1 MGHLNDKII
10 TEELKQ
16 IVVLMNYDRSKTLME
31 QDPAWTRNIGKP
43 GTTSITGTKIP
54 GPNNTKKSKP
64 KEKTEAEQL
73 EDEMS
78 LYITNK
84 EPQEPRK
91 SGKNGKYYLPYKS
104 ERAVIKLCGKVK
116 SCNCTSTLGI
126 SSTVYCSSDK
136 YLDEIYDMD
145 WNDWSSFYG
154 PKAKN
159 RGTHQTL
166 GYVEMGLIGLGF
178 IAAIAA
184 APFTAGGSVAVA
196 LGTVSTGALLAA
208 GGVALVDAVLYIE
221 ERDYYSAGMAGA
233 LAVIPGDEFFKVVKM
248 FKGLGK
254 YELKVLQEVAG
265 APDDMVKIMKTV
277 KKEGLEKL
285 SKSDLE
291 KYLIFRKASIKNASV
306 LSKETLKWSVLK
318 SKAMLL
324 GLPLGKQLYA
334 LAKLSKGLGLAVG
347 LTYTFDQIWLA
358 YSVGN
363 SLGEEK
369 RRKMRNFIAELPDGT
384 SKQMGSDYGA
394 IMDMAYD
401 EGIGEVLKL
410 MGKGLWSLVW
420 NEDGTKNTIG
430 IDKIKDAIEK
440 SIEEIPNTKDGGE
453 LIASYS
459 KGPTEAEKI
468 DLSKLKN
475 SLKDTISFRS
485 GHNITVKMLRNGT
498 GTIQNGDK
506 GNSTKYVQT
515 LLNKIKTKDDE
526 NKVYLSDK
534 PDADFGDDTEYAVMD
549 FQSDYLDKT
558 GFDGVVGKDTI
569 TKMEEILKKQE
580 NEE

>member
-16 IVVLMNYDRSKTLME
+16 IVVLMNYDRSKTLRE
-31 QDPAWTRNIGKP
+31 QIIGTGGTPPFMPNKP
-43 GTTSITGTKIP
+43 NPTKPI
-54 GPNNTKKSKP
+54 
-64 KEKTEAEQL
+64 EKTEAQKL
-73 EDEMS
+73 NDERS

-91 SGKNGKYYLPYKS
+91 SNVKKGKYYLPYKS
-104 ERAVIKLCGKVK
+104 ERAVVKLCGKVK
-116 SCNCTSTLGI
+116 SCDCEDKATI
-126 SSTVYCSSDK
+126 YCSSDNR
-136 YLDEIYDMD
+136 LELIYDMD
-145 WNDWSSFYG
+145 WLDWSSFYG

-159 RGTHQTL
+159 RGTHETL

-178 IAAIAA
+178 VAAIAA
-184 APFTAGGSVAVA
+184 APFTAGGSLVVASA
-196 LGTVSTGALLAA
+196 LGTVSTVALVAA
-208 GGVALVDAVLYIE
+208 GGVALGDAYLYIE

-233 LAVIPGDEFFKVVKM
+233 LAVIPGDEFFKVLKM

-265 APDDMVKIMKTV
+265 APDDMVKIIKNV
-277 KKEGLEKL
+277 SKEGLENLPKA
-285 SKSDLE
+285 DLE
-291 KYLIFRKASIKNASV
+291 KYLIYRKASIINASV
-306 LSKETLKWSVLK
+306 LSKQTLKYSVLK
-318 SKAMLL
+318 AKTIILT
-324 GLPLGKQLYA
+324 LPLGKQLYT

-369 RRKMRNFIAELPDGT
+369 RRKMRSFIAELPDGT
-384 SKQMGSDYGA
+384 SKQMGSDYGT

-410 MGKGLWSLVW
+410 IGKGLWSLVW
-420 NEDGTKNTIG
+420 NEDGTENTNG
-430 IDKIKDAIEK
+430 ITKIEDAVK
-440 SIEEIPNTKDGGE
+440 KTLDNIPNTEEGGE
-453 LIASYS
+453 LIASFS
-459 KGPTEAEKI
+459 KGATKEELL
-468 DLSKLKN
+468 DLNKLGN
-475 SLKDTISFRS
+475 SLDDTISFRS
-485 GHNITVKMLRNGT
+485 GHDVTVKMLRNGT
-498 GTIQNGDK
+498 GTIEEGDE
-506 GNSTKYVQT
+506 GNSTKHIQT
-515 LLNKIKTKDDE
+515 LLNKIKTLDDE
-526 NKVYLSDK
+526 NEVYLSDK
-534 PDADFGDDTEYAVMD
+534 PDADFGSDTKFAVMN
-549 FQSDYLDKT
+549 FQVDYLDEE

>member
-31 QDPAWTRNIGKP
+31 QEPAWTRNIGKP

-54 GPNNTKKSKP
+54 GPDETKP
-64 KEKTEAEQL
+64 KEKTEDEIFD
-73 EDEMS
+73 DEMS
-78 LYITNK
+78 LYITNE
-84 EPQEPRK
+84 EPEEPRK
-91 SGKNGKYYLPYKS
+91 SGKNGKYYLPYRS
-104 ERAVIKLCGKVK
+104 ERAIIKLCGKVK
-116 SCNCTSTLGI
+116 SCNCEDKARI
-126 SSTVYCSSDK
+126 YCSSDNS
-136 YLDEIYDMD
+136 LEEIYDMD
-145 WNDWSSFYG
+145 WLDWSSFYG
-154 PKAKN
+154 PKSEN
-159 RGTHQTL
+159 REAHQTL

-184 APFTAGGSVAVA
+184 APFTGGGSVAVA
-196 LGTVSTGALLAA
+196 LGTVSTVSLFAA
-208 GGVALVDAVLYIE
+208 GGVALVDAYLYVE

-233 LAVIPGDEFFKVVKM
+233 LALIPGDEFFKVIKA
-248 FKGLGK
+248 FRGLSK
-254 YELKVLQEVAG
+254 YEMKVLQGAVG
-265 APDDMVKIMKTV
+265 APDDMAKIIKIAT
-277 KKEGLEKL
+277 KEGLEKL
-285 SKSDLE
+285 PKADIE
-291 KYLIFRKASIKNASV
+291 KYLVFRKASIRNASV
-306 LSKETLKWSVLK
+306 LSKETLKYSVLK
-318 SKAMLL
+318 TKGMLL
-324 GLPLGKQLYA
+324 KLPLGKQLYA

-440 SIEEIPNTKDGGE
+440 SIEEIPNTEEGGE

-549 FQSDYLDKT
+549 FQSDYLDET
-558 GFDGVVGKDTI
+558 GFDGVVGEDTI
-569 TKMEEILKKQE
+569 VKMEEILKKQE

>member
-1 MGHLNDKII
+1 MDNNNKII

-54 GPNNTKKSKP
+54 GPNKTKKSKP

-84 EPQEPRK
+84 EPQEPRY
-91 SGKNGKYYLPYKS
+91 KNGKYYLPYKS

-116 SCNCTSTLGI
+116 SCNCTSTTI
-126 SSTVYCSSDK
+126 YCSSDK
-136 YLDEIYDMD
+136 YLDEIYEID

-154 PKAKN
+154 PKAEN
-159 RGTHQTL
+159 RGTHETL

-196 LGTVSTGALLAA
+196 LGGLSTAALLTA
-208 GGVALVDAVLYIE
+208 GGVALVDAALYVE
-221 ERDYYSAGMAGA
+221 ERDWYSAGMAGA
-233 LAVIPGDEFFKVVKM
+233 LALIPGDEFFKVIKM

-265 APDDMVKIMKTV
+265 APDDMVKIMKAV
-277 KKEGLEKL
+277 KDEGLENL
-285 SKSDLE
+285 SKVDLE
-291 KYLIFRKASIKNASV
+291 KYLIFRRASIKNASL
-306 LSKETLKWSVLK
+306 LSKETIKYSVLK
-318 SKAMLL
+318 AKTMLL
-324 GLPLGKQLYA
+324 KLPLGKQLYA
-334 LAKLSKGLGLAVG
+334 LAKLSKGIGLAVG
-347 LTYTFDQIWLA
+347 FTYTFDQIWLA
-358 YSVGN
+358 YSVGK

-369 RRKMRNFIAELPDGT
+369 RSKMRNFIAELPDGT

-394 IMDMAYD
+394 LMDMAYD

-420 NEDGTKNTIG
+420 NEDGTENTNG
-430 IDKIKDAIEK
+430 IDKIKDAVEK
-440 SIEEIPNTKDGGE
+440 SIDKIPNTEEGGE

-468 DLSKLKN
+468 DLDKLGS

-498 GTIQNGDK
+498 GTIQEGDK

-515 LLNKIKTKDDE
+515 LLNKIKTKDNE

-534 PDADFGDDTEYAVMD
+534 PDADFGADTSSAVYE
-549 FQSDYLDKT
+549 FQLDYLGGE
-558 GFDGVVGKDTI
+558 GFDGIVGKDTI
-569 TKMEEILKKQE
+569 AKMEEILKKQE

>member
-1 MGHLNDKII
+1 MDNNNKII

-31 QDPAWTRNIGKP
+31 QDPAWTSNIGKP

-54 GPNNTKKSKP
+54 GPNKTKKSKP

-84 EPQEPRK
+84 EPQEPRY
-91 SGKNGKYYLPYKS
+91 KNGKYYLPYKS

-116 SCNCTSTLGI
+116 SCNCTSTTI
-126 SSTVYCSSDK
+126 YCSSDK
-136 YLDEIYDMD
+136 YLDEIYEID

-154 PKAKN
+154 PKAEN
-159 RGTHQTL
+159 RGTHETL

-196 LGTVSTGALLAA
+196 LGGLSTAALLTA
-208 GGVALVDAVLYIE
+208 GGVALVDAALYVE
-221 ERDYYSAGMAGA
+221 ERDWYSAGMAGA
-233 LAVIPGDEFFKVVKM
+233 LALIPGDEFFKVIKM

-265 APDDMVKIMKTV
+265 APDDMVKIMKAV
-277 KKEGLEKL
+277 KDEGLENL
-285 SKSDLE
+285 SKVDLE
-291 KYLIFRKASIKNASV
+291 KYLIFRRASIKNASL
-306 LSKETLKWSVLK
+306 LSKETIKYSVLK
-318 SKAMLL
+318 AKTMLL
-324 GLPLGKQLYA
+324 KLPLGKQLYA
-334 LAKLSKGLGLAVG
+334 LAKLSKGIGLAVG
-347 LTYTFDQIWLA
+347 FTYTFDQIWLA
-358 YSVGN
+358 YSVGK

-369 RRKMRNFIAELPDGT
+369 RSKMRNFIAELPDGT

-394 IMDMAYD
+394 LMDMAYD

-420 NEDGTKNTIG
+420 NEDGTENTNG
-430 IDKIKDAIEK
+430 IDKIKDAVEK
-440 SIEEIPNTKDGGE
+440 SIDKIPNTEEGGE

-468 DLSKLKN
+468 DLDKLGS

-498 GTIQNGDK
+498 GTIQEGDK

-515 LLNKIKTKDDE
+515 LLNKIKTKDNE

-534 PDADFGDDTEYAVMD
+534 PDADFGADTSSAVYE
-549 FQSDYLDKT
+549 FQLDYLGGE
-558 GFDGVVGKDTI
+558 GFDGIVGKDTI
-569 TKMEEILKKQE
+569 AKMEEILKKQE

>member
-1 MGHLNDKII
+1 MGNLNNKII

-54 GPNNTKKSKP
+54 GPNNTTKSKP

-73 EDEMS
+73 DDEMS

-104 ERAVIKLCGKVK
+104 ERAVVKLCGKVK
-116 SCNCTSTLGI
+116 SCDCTSET
-126 SSTVYCSSDK
+126 TVYCSSDK

-154 PKAKN
+154 PKAEN
-159 RGTHQTL
+159 RGAHESL
-166 GYVEMGLIGLGF
+166 GYWEMGLIGLGF
-178 IAAIAA
+178 VAAIAA

-196 LGTVSTGALLAA
+196 LGTVSTVSLVAA
-208 GGVALVDAVLYIE
+208 GGVALADAYLYIE
-221 ERDYYSAGMAGA
+221 ERDFYSAGMAAA
-233 LAVIPGDEFFKVVKM
+233 LALIPGDEFFKVIKM

-265 APDDMVKIMKTV
+265 APDDMVKIIKNV
-277 KKEGLEKL
+277 SEEGLENLPKA
-285 SKSDLE
+285 DLE
-291 KYLIFRKASIKNASV
+291 KYLIFRKASIKNASL
-306 LSKETLKWSVLK
+306 LSKQTLKYSVLK
-318 SKAMLL
+318 LKTMLL
-324 GLPLGKQLYA
+324 KLPLGKQLYA

-358 YSVGN
+358 YSVGK

-369 RRKMRNFIAELPDGT
+369 RRRMRNFIAELPDGT
-384 SKQMGSDYGA
+384 SKQIGSDYGA

-420 NEDGTKNTIG
+420 NEDGTENTNG

-440 SIEEIPNTKDGGE
+440 SIKEIPNTEEGGE
-453 LIASYS
+453 LIASYT

-468 DLSKLKN
+468 DLDKLGS

-498 GTIQNGDK
+498 GTIQEGDK

-515 LLNKIKTKDDE
+515 LLNKIKTKDNE

-534 PDADFGDDTEYAVMD
+534 PDADFGPDTSSAVYE
-549 FQSDYLDKT
+549 FQLDYLGGE

-569 TKMEEILKKQE
+569 AKMEEILKKQE

>member
-1 MGHLNDKII
+1 
-10 TEELKQ
+10 
-16 IVVLMNYDRSKTLME
+16 MNYDRTKTLME
-31 QDPAWTRNIGKP
+31 QSLGGQSMSPGGTSPFMPQKTNKEPKP
-43 GTTSITGTKIP
+43 
-54 GPNNTKKSKP
+54 
-64 KEKTEAEQL
+64 EKTDDEIFD
-73 EDEMS
+73 DEMS
-78 LYITNK
+78 IYITNK

-91 SGKNGKYYLPYKS
+91 SGKNGKYYLPYRS
-104 ERAVIKLCGKVK
+104 ERAIIKLCGKVK
-116 SCNCTSTLGI
+116 SCNCEDKARI
-126 SSTVYCSSDK
+126 YCSSDNS
-136 YLDEIYDMD
+136 LEEIYDMD
-145 WNDWSSFYG
+145 WLDWSSFYG
-154 PKAKN
+154 PKSEN
-159 RGTHQTL
+159 REAHQTL

-178 IAAIAA
+178 VAAIAA

-196 LGTVSTGALLAA
+196 LGAVSTVSLFAA
-208 GGVALVDAVLYIE
+208 GGVALVDAYLYVE

-233 LAVIPGDEFFKVVKM
+233 LALIPGDEFFKVIKA
-248 FKGLGK
+248 FRGLSK
-254 YELKVLQEVAG
+254 YEMKVLQGAVG
-265 APDDMVKIMKTV
+265 APDDMAKIIKIAT
-277 KKEGLEKL
+277 KEGLEKL
-285 SKSDLE
+285 PKADIE
-291 KYLIFRKASIKNASV
+291 KYLVFRKASIRNASV
-306 LSKETLKWSVLK
+306 LSKETLKYSVLK
-318 SKAMLL
+318 TKGMLL
-324 GLPLGKQLYA
+324 KLPLGKQLYA

-440 SIEEIPNTKDGGE
+440 SIEEIPNTEEGGE

-549 FQSDYLDKT
+549 FQSDYLDET
-558 GFDGVVGKDTI
+558 GFDGVVGEDTI
-569 TKMEEILKKQE
+569 VKMEEILKKQE

>member
-1 MGHLNDKII
+1 MDNNNKII

-54 GPNNTKKSKP
+54 GPNKTKKSKP

-73 EDEMS
+73 DDEMS
-78 LYITNK
+78 LYITNE

-104 ERAVIKLCGKVK
+104 ERAVVKLCGKVK
-116 SCNCTSTLGI
+116 SCDCTSNT
-126 SSTVYCSSDK
+126 TVYCSSDK

-154 PKAKN
+154 PKAEN
-159 RGTHQTL
+159 RGTHETL
-166 GYVEMGLIGLGF
+166 GYLEMGLIGLGF
-178 IAAIAA
+178 VAAIAA

-196 LGTVSTGALLAA
+196 LGTVSTVSLVAA
-208 GGVALVDAVLYIE
+208 GGVALADAYLYIE

-233 LAVIPGDEFFKVVKM
+233 LAVIPGDEFFKVIKM

-265 APDDMVKIMKTV
+265 APDDMVKIIKNV
-277 KKEGLEKL
+277 SEKGLENLPKA
-285 SKSDLE
+285 DLE
-291 KYLIFRKASIKNASV
+291 KYLIFRKASIKNASL
-306 LSKETLKWSVLK
+306 LSKETLKYSVLK
-318 SKAMLL
+318 AKTMLL
-324 GLPLGKQLYA
+324 KLPLGKQLYA

-358 YSVGN
+358 YSVGK

-369 RRKMRNFIAELPDGT
+369 RRRMRNFIAELPDGT
-384 SKQMGSDYGA
+384 SKQIGSDYGA

-420 NEDGTKNTIG
+420 NEDGTENTNG
-430 IDKIKDAIEK
+430 IDKIKGAIEK
-440 SIEEIPNTKDGGE
+440 SIKEIPNTEEGGG
-453 LIASYS
+453 LIASYT
-459 KGPTEAEKI
+459 KGPTDAEKI
-468 DLSKLKN
+468 DLDKLGS

-498 GTIQNGDK
+498 GTIQEGDK
-506 GNSTKYVQT
+506 GVSTKYVQT
-515 LLNKIKTKDDE
+515 LLNKIKTKDNE

-534 PDADFGDDTEYAVMD
+534 PDADFGPDTSSAVYE
-549 FQSDYLDKT
+549 FQLDYLGGE
-558 GFDGVVGKDTI
+558 GFDGVVGEDTI
-569 TKMEEILKKQE
+569 AKMEEILKKQE

>member
-1 MGHLNDKII
+1 MENLNNKII

-54 GPNNTKKSKP
+54 GPNNTTKSKP

-73 EDEMS
+73 DDEMS

-104 ERAVIKLCGKVK
+104 ERAVVKLCGKVK
-116 SCNCTSTLGI
+116 SCDCTSET
-126 SSTVYCSSDK
+126 TVYCSSDK

-154 PKAKN
+154 PKAEN
-159 RGTHQTL
+159 RGAHESL
-166 GYVEMGLIGLGF
+166 GYWEMGLIGLGF
-178 IAAIAA
+178 VAAIAA

-196 LGTVSTGALLAA
+196 LGTVSTVSLVAA
-208 GGVALVDAVLYIE
+208 GGVALADAYLYIE
-221 ERDYYSAGMAGA
+221 ERDFYSAGMAAA
-233 LAVIPGDEFFKVVKM
+233 LALIPGDEFFKVIKM

-265 APDDMVKIMKTV
+265 APDDMVKIIKNV
-277 KKEGLEKL
+277 SEEGLENLPKA
-285 SKSDLE
+285 DLE
-291 KYLIFRKASIKNASV
+291 KYLIFRKASIKNASL
-306 LSKETLKWSVLK
+306 LSKQTLKYSVLK
-318 SKAMLL
+318 TKTMLL
-324 GLPLGKQLYA
+324 KLPLGKQLYA

-358 YSVGN
+358 YSVGK

-369 RRKMRNFIAELPDGT
+369 RRRMRNFIAELPDGT
-384 SKQMGSDYGA
+384 SKQIGSDYGA

-420 NEDGTKNTIG
+420 NEDGTENTNG
-430 IDKIKDAIEK
+430 IDKIKDSIEK
-440 SIEEIPNTKDGGE
+440 SIKEIPNTEEGGE
-453 LIASYS
+453 LIASYT

-468 DLSKLKN
+468 DLDKLGS

-498 GTIQNGDK
+498 GTIQEGDK

-515 LLNKIKTKDDE
+515 LLNKIKTKDNE

-534 PDADFGDDTEYAVMD
+534 PDADFGPDTSSAVYE
-549 FQSDYLDKT
+549 FQIDYLGGE

-569 TKMEEILKKQE
+569 AKMEEILKKQE

>member
-1 MGHLNDKII
+1 MDKNNKII

-31 QDPAWTRNIGKP
+31 QDPAWTSNIGKP

-54 GPNNTKKSKP
+54 GPNKTKKSKP

-84 EPQEPRK
+84 EPQEPRY
-91 SGKNGKYYLPYKS
+91 KNGKYYLPYKS

-116 SCNCTSTLGI
+116 SCNCTSTTI
-126 SSTVYCSSDK
+126 YCSSDK
-136 YLDEIYDMD
+136 YLDEIYEID

-154 PKAKN
+154 PKAEN
-159 RGTHQTL
+159 RGTHETL

-196 LGTVSTGALLAA
+196 LGGLSTAALLTA
-208 GGVALVDAVLYIE
+208 GGVALVDAALYVE
-221 ERDYYSAGMAGA
+221 ERDWYSAGMAGA
-233 LAVIPGDEFFKVVKM
+233 LALIPGDEFFKVIKM

-265 APDDMVKIMKTV
+265 APDDMVKIMKAV
-277 KKEGLEKL
+277 KDEGLENL
-285 SKSDLE
+285 SKVDLE
-291 KYLIFRKASIKNASV
+291 KYLIFRRASIKNASL
-306 LSKETLKWSVLK
+306 LSKETIKYSVLK
-318 SKAMLL
+318 AKTMLL
-324 GLPLGKQLYA
+324 KLPLGKQLYA
-334 LAKLSKGLGLAVG
+334 LAKLSKGIGLAVG
-347 LTYTFDQIWLA
+347 FTYTFDQIWLA
-358 YSVGN
+358 YSVGK

-369 RRKMRNFIAELPDGT
+369 RSKMRNFIAELPDGT

-394 IMDMAYD
+394 LMDMAYD

-420 NEDGTKNTIG
+420 NEDGTENTNG
-430 IDKIKDAIEK
+430 IDKIKDAVEK
-440 SIEEIPNTKDGGE
+440 SIDKIPNTEEGGE

-468 DLSKLKN
+468 DLDKLGS

-498 GTIQNGDK
+498 GTIQEGDK

-515 LLNKIKTKDDE
+515 LLNKIKTKDNE

-534 PDADFGDDTEYAVMD
+534 PDADFGADTSSAVYE
-549 FQSDYLDKT
+549 FQLDYLGGE
-558 GFDGVVGKDTI
+558 GFDGIVGKDTI
-569 TKMEEILKKQE
+569 AKMEEILKKQE

>member
-1 MGHLNDKII
+1 MGNSNNKII

-16 IVVLMNYDRSKTLME
+16 IVVLMNYDRTKTLME
-31 QDPAWTRNIGKP
+31 QSLGGQSMSPGGTSPFMPQKTNKEPKP
-43 GTTSITGTKIP
+43 
-54 GPNNTKKSKP
+54 
-64 KEKTEAEQL
+64 EKTDDEIFD
-73 EDEMS
+73 DEMS
-78 LYITNK
+78 IYITNK

-91 SGKNGKYYLPYKS
+91 SGKNGKYYLPYRS
-104 ERAVIKLCGKVK
+104 ERAIIKLCGKVK
-116 SCNCTSTLGI
+116 SCDCTSKT
-126 SSTVYCSSDK
+126 TVYCSSDNR
-136 YLDEIYDMD
+136 LETIYDMD
-145 WNDWSSFYG
+145 WLDWSSFYG
-154 PKAKN
+154 PKSEN
-159 RGTHQTL
+159 REAHQTL

-178 IAAIAA
+178 VAAIAA

-196 LGTVSTGALLAA
+196 LGAVSTVSLFAA
-208 GGVALVDAVLYIE
+208 GGVALVDAYLYVE

-233 LAVIPGDEFFKVVKM
+233 LALIPGDEFFKVIKM
-248 FKGLGK
+248 FKGVGK

-265 APDDMVKIMKTV
+265 APDDMVKIIKNV
-277 KKEGLEKL
+277 SEEGLENLPKA
-285 SKSDLE
+285 DLE
-291 KYLIFRKASIKNASV
+291 KYLIFKKASIRNASV
-306 LSKETLKWSVLK
+306 LSKETLKWSVI
-318 SKAMLL
+318 KAKGMLL
-324 GLPLGKQLYA
+324 KLPLGKQLYA

-440 SIEEIPNTKDGGE
+440 SIEEIPNTEEGGE

-549 FQSDYLDKT
+549 FQSDYLDET
-558 GFDGVVGKDTI
+558 GFDGVVGEDTI
-569 TKMEEILKKQE
+569 VKMEEILKKQE

>member
-1 MGHLNDKII
+1 MDNNNKII

-54 GPNNTKKSKP
+54 GPNKTKKSKP

-84 EPQEPRK
+84 EPQEPRY
-91 SGKNGKYYLPYKS
+91 KNGKYYLPYKS

-116 SCNCTSTLGI
+116 SCNCTSTTI
-126 SSTVYCSSDK
+126 YCSSDK

-154 PKAKN
+154 PKAEN
-159 RGTHQTL
+159 RGTHETL
-166 GYVEMGLIGLGF
+166 GYVEIGLIGLGF

-196 LGTVSTGALLAA
+196 LGGLSTGALLAA
-208 GGVALVDAVLYIE
+208 GGVALVDAALYIE

-248 FKGLGK
+248 FKGLSK
-254 YELKVLQEVAG
+254 YELKVLQEVAS

-277 KKEGLEKL
+277 NKEGLEKL

-291 KYLIFRKASIKNASV
+291 KYLIFRKTSIKNASL
-306 LSKETLKWSVLK
+306 LSKQTLKYSVLK
-318 SKAMLL
+318 AKTMLL
-324 GLPLGKQLYA
+324 KLPLGKQLYA

-358 YSVGN
+358 YSVGK

-384 SKQMGSDYGA
+384 SRQMGSDYGA
-394 IMDMAYD
+394 IMDVAYD

-420 NEDGTKNTIG
+420 NEDGTENTNG
-430 IDKIKDAIEK
+430 IDKIKDAVEK
-440 SIEEIPNTKDGGE
+440 SIEKIPNTEEGGE

-468 DLSKLKN
+468 DLDKLGS

-498 GTIQNGDK
+498 GTIQEGDK

-515 LLNKIKTKDDE
+515 LLNKIKTKDNE
-526 NKVYLSDK
+526 NKVYLSDE
-534 PDADFGDDTEYAVMD
+534 PDADFGPNTSSAVYE
-549 FQSDYLDKT
+549 FQLDYLGGE

-569 TKMEEILKKQE
+569 SKMEEILKKQE

>member
-16 IVVLMNYDRSKTLME
+16 IVVLMNYDRTKTLME
-31 QDPAWTRNIGKP
+31 QSLGGQSMSPGGTSPFMPQKTNKEPKP
-43 GTTSITGTKIP
+43 
-54 GPNNTKKSKP
+54 
-64 KEKTEAEQL
+64 EKTDDEIFD
-73 EDEMS
+73 DEMS
-78 LYITNK
+78 IYITNK

-91 SGKNGKYYLPYKS
+91 SGKNGKYYLPYRS
-104 ERAVIKLCGKVK
+104 ERAIIKLCGKVK
-116 SCNCTSTLGI
+116 SCDCTSKT
-126 SSTVYCSSDK
+126 TVYCSSDNR
-136 YLDEIYDMD
+136 LETIYDMD
-145 WNDWSSFYG
+145 WLDWSSFYG
-154 PKAKN
+154 PKSEN
-159 RGTHQTL
+159 REAHQTL

-178 IAAIAA
+178 VAAIAA

-196 LGTVSTGALLAA
+196 LGAVSTVSLFAA
-208 GGVALVDAVLYIE
+208 GGVALVDAYLYVE

-233 LAVIPGDEFFKVVKM
+233 LALIPGDEFFKVIKA
-248 FKGLGK
+248 FRGLSK
-254 YELKVLQEVAG
+254 YEMKVLQGAVG
-265 APDDMVKIMKTV
+265 APDDMAKIIKIAT
-277 KKEGLEKL
+277 KEGLEKL
-285 SKSDLE
+285 PKADIE
-291 KYLIFRKASIKNASV
+291 KYLVFRKASIRNASV
-306 LSKETLKWSVLK
+306 LSKETLKYSVLK
-318 SKAMLL
+318 TKGMLL
-324 GLPLGKQLYA
+324 KLPLGKQLYA

-440 SIEEIPNTKDGGE
+440 SIEEIPNTEEGGE

-549 FQSDYLDKT
+549 FQSDYLDET
-558 GFDGVVGKDTI
+558 GFDGVVGEDTI
-569 TKMEEILKKQE
+569 VKMEEILKKQE

>member
-1 MGHLNDKII
+1 
-10 TEELKQ
+10 
-16 IVVLMNYDRSKTLME
+16 
-31 QDPAWTRNIGKP
+31 
-43 GTTSITGTKIP
+43 
-54 GPNNTKKSKP
+54 
-64 KEKTEAEQL
+64 
-73 EDEMS
+73 
-78 LYITNK
+78 
-84 EPQEPRK
+84 
-91 SGKNGKYYLPYKS
+91 
-104 ERAVIKLCGKVK
+104 
-116 SCNCTSTLGI
+116 
-126 SSTVYCSSDK
+126 
-136 YLDEIYDMD
+136 MD

-159 RGTHQTL
+159 RGTHESL

-178 IAAIAA
+178 VAAIAA

-196 LGTVSTGALLAA
+196 LGAVSTVSLVAA
-208 GGVALVDAVLYIE
+208 GGVALADAYLYIE

-233 LAVIPGDEFFKVVKM
+233 LAVIPGDEFFKVLKM

-265 APDDMVKIMKTV
+265 APDDMVKIIKNV
-277 KKEGLEKL
+277 SEEGLENLPKA
-285 SKSDLE
+285 DLE
-291 KYLIFRKASIKNASV
+291 KYLVFRRASIINASV
-306 LSKETLKWSVLK
+306 LSKQTLKYSVLK
-318 SKAMLL
+318 AKTMILK
-324 GLPLGKQLYA
+324 LPLGKQLYA

-369 RRKMRNFIAELPDGT
+369 RRKMRSFIAELPDGT
-384 SKQMGSDYGA
+384 SKQMGSDYGT

-410 MGKGLWSLVW
+410 IGKGLWSLVW
-420 NEDGTKNTIG
+420 NEDGTENTNG
-430 IDKIKDAIEK
+430 ITKIEDAVKETLDN
-440 SIEEIPNTKDGGE
+440 IPNTEEGGE
-453 LIASYS
+453 LIASFS

-468 DLSKLKN
+468 DLDKLGN

-498 GTIQNGDK
+498 GTIQEGDE

-526 NKVYLSDK
+526 NKVYLSGK
-534 PDADFGDDTEYAVMD
+534 PDADFGTDTSMCR
-549 FQSDYLDKT
+549 L
-558 GFDGVVGKDTI
+558 
-569 TKMEEILKKQE
+569 
-580 NEE
+580 

>member
-1 MGHLNDKII
+1 MDNNNKII

-31 QDPAWTRNIGKP
+31 QDPSWTRNIGKP

-54 GPNNTKKSKP
+54 GPNKTKKSKP

-84 EPQEPRK
+84 EPQEPRY
-91 SGKNGKYYLPYKS
+91 KNGKYYLPYKS

-116 SCNCTSTLGI
+116 SCNCTSTTI
-126 SSTVYCSSDK
+126 YCSSDD

-159 RGTHQTL
+159 RGAHETL
-166 GYVEMGLIGLGF
+166 GYVEIGLIGLGF

-196 LGTVSTGALLAA
+196 LGTLSTGALLTA
-208 GGVALVDAVLYIE
+208 GGVALVDAALYIE
-221 ERDYYSAGMAGA
+221 ERDYYSASMAGA
-233 LAVIPGDEFFKVVKM
+233 LALIPGPEFLKVVRM

-254 YELKVLQEVAG
+254 YELKVLQEVAS

-277 KKEGLEKL
+277 NKEGLEKL

-291 KYLIFRKASIKNASV
+291 KYLIFRKASIKNAS
-306 LSKETLKWSVLK
+306 LISKQTLKYSVLK
-318 SKAMLL
+318 AKTMLL
-324 GLPLGKQLYA
+324 ELPLGKQLYA

-358 YSVGN
+358 YSVGK

-384 SKQMGSDYGA
+384 SRQMGSDYGA

-420 NEDGTKNTIG
+420 NEDGTENTNG
-430 IDKIKDAIEK
+430 IDKIKVAVKK
-440 SIEEIPNTKDGGE
+440 SIEEIPNTEEGGE

-468 DLSKLKN
+468 DLDKLGS

-498 GTIQNGDK
+498 GTIQEGDK

-515 LLNKIKTKDDE
+515 LLNKIKTKDNE
-526 NKVYLSDK
+526 NKVYLSDE
-534 PDADFGDDTEYAVMD
+534 PDADFGVNTEYAVMD
-549 FQSDYLDKT
+549 FQADYLDEK

-569 TKMEEILKKQE
+569 SKMEEILKKQE

>member
-1 MGHLNDKII
+1 MDNNNKII

-31 QDPAWTRNIGKP
+31 QSMGGQSMSP
-43 GTTSITGTKIP
+43 GGTAPFTSNKSYG
-54 GPNNTKKSKP
+54 KSKP

-84 EPQEPRK
+84 EPQEPRY
-91 SGKNGKYYLPYKS
+91 KNGKYYLPYKS

-116 SCNCTSTLGI
+116 SCNCTSTTI
-126 SSTVYCSSDK
+126 YCSSDK
-136 YLDEIYDMD
+136 YLDEIYEMD

-154 PKAKN
+154 PKAEN
-159 RGTHQTL
+159 RGTHETL

-196 LGTVSTGALLAA
+196 LGGLSTAALLTA
-208 GGVALVDAVLYIE
+208 GGVALVDTALYVE

-233 LAVIPGDEFFKVVKM
+233 LALIPGDEFFKVIRM

-254 YELKVLQEVAG
+254 YELKVLQGVAG
-265 APDDMVKIMKTV
+265 APDDMVKIIKTA

-285 SKSDLE
+285 SKADLE
-291 KYLIFRKASIKNASV
+291 KYLIFRKASIKNASL
-306 LSKETLKWSVLK
+306 LSKETLKYSVLK
-318 SKAMLL
+318 AKTMLL
-324 GLPLGKQLYA
+324 KLPLGKQLYA

-358 YSVGN
+358 YSVGK

-369 RRKMRNFIAELPDGT
+369 RSRMRNFIAELPDGT

-420 NEDGTKNTIG
+420 NEDGTENKNG
-430 IDKIKDAIEK
+430 IDKIKDAVKK
-440 SIEEIPNTKDGGE
+440 SIDKIPNTEEGGE

-468 DLSKLKN
+468 DLDKLGS

-498 GTIQNGDK
+498 GTIQRGDK
-506 GNSTKYVQT
+506 GNSTKYIQT

-526 NKVYLSDK
+526 NKVYLSDN

-549 FQSDYLDKT
+549 FQSDYLDEK
-558 GFDGVVGKDTI
+558 GFDGIVGKNTI
-569 TKMEEILKKQE
+569 AKMEEILKKQE

>member
-1 MGHLNDKII
+1 MGNLNNKII

-31 QDPAWTRNIGKP
+31 QEPAWTRNIGKP

-54 GPNNTKKSKP
+54 GPNKTKKSKP
-64 KEKTEAEQL
+64 KEKTDAEIL
-73 EDEMS
+73 DDEMS

-84 EPQEPRK
+84 EPEEPRK
-91 SGKNGKYYLPYKS
+91 SDKNGKYYLPYKS
-104 ERAVIKLCGKVK
+104 ERAVVKLCGKVK
-116 SCNCTSTLGI
+116 SCNCTSTTI
-126 SSTVYCSSDK
+126 YCSSDK

-159 RGTHQTL
+159 RGTHESL

-178 IAAIAA
+178 VAAIAA
-184 APFTAGGSVAVA
+184 APFTAGGSLVVASALGAVSTVA
-196 LGTVSTGALLAA
+196 LVAA
-208 GGVALVDAVLYIE
+208 GGVALGDALLYIE
-221 ERDYYSAGMAGA
+221 ERDYYSAGMTGA
-233 LAVIPGDEFFKVVKM
+233 LAVIPGDEFFKVLKM

-265 APDDMVKIMKTV
+265 APDDMVKIIKNV
-277 KKEGLEKL
+277 SKEGLENLPKA
-285 SKSDLE
+285 DLE
-291 KYLIFRKASIKNASV
+291 KYLIYRKASIINASV
-306 LSKETLKWSVLK
+306 LSKQTLKYSVLK
-318 SKAMLL
+318 AKTMILK
-324 GLPLGKQLYA
+324 LPLGKQLYA

-369 RRKMRNFIAELPDGT
+369 RRKMRSFIVELPDGT
-384 SKQMGSDYGA
+384 SKQMGSDYGT

-410 MGKGLWSLVW
+410 IGKGLWSLVW
-420 NEDGTKNTIG
+420 NEDGTENTNG
-430 IDKIKDAIEK
+430 ITKIKDAVK
-440 SIEEIPNTKDGGE
+440 KTLDNIPNTEEGGE
-453 LIASYS
+453 FIASFS
-459 KGPTEAEKI
+459 KGATKAEQL
-468 DLSKLKN
+468 DLNKLGN
-475 SLKDTISFRS
+475 SLNDTISFRS
-485 GHNITVKMLRNGT
+485 GHDVTVKMLRNGT
-498 GTIQNGDK
+498 GTIQEGDK

-515 LLNKIKTKDDE
+515 LLNKIKTKDNK
-526 NKVYLSDK
+526 NKVYLSDN
-534 PDADFGDDTEYAVMD
+534 PDADFGVDTSSAVYE
-549 FQSDYLDKT
+549 FQLDYLGGE
-558 GFDGVVGKDTI
+558 GFDGVVGKDTLV
-569 TKMEEILKKQE
+569 KMEEILKKQE

>member
-1 MGHLNDKII
+1 MDNNNKII

-16 IVVLMNYDRSKTLME
+16 IVLLMNYDRSKTLME

-54 GPNNTKKSKP
+54 GPNKTKKSKP

-73 EDEMS
+73 DDEMS

-84 EPQEPRK
+84 EPQEPRY
-91 SGKNGKYYLPYKS
+91 KNGKYYLPYKS

-116 SCNCTSTLGI
+116 SCNCTSTTI
-126 SSTVYCSSDK
+126 YCSSDD

-159 RGTHQTL
+159 RGTHETL

-184 APFTAGGSVAVA
+184 APFTAGGSVALA
-196 LGTVSTGALLAA
+196 LGGLSTGALLAA
-208 GGVALVDAVLYIE
+208 GGVALVDAALYIE
-221 ERDYYSAGMAGA
+221 EKDYYSAGMAGA

-254 YELKVLQEVAG
+254 YELKVLQQVAG

-291 KYLIFRKASIKNASV
+291 KYLIFRKASIKNASL
-306 LSKETLKWSVLK
+306 LSKETLKYSVLK
-318 SKAMLL
+318 AKTMLL
-324 GLPLGKQLYA
+324 ELPLGKQLYA

-347 LTYTFDQIWLA
+347 LTYGFDQIWLA
-358 YSVGN
+358 YSVGK

-369 RRKMRNFIAELPDGT
+369 RSRMRNFIAELPDGT
-384 SKQMGSDYGA
+384 SKQIGSDYGT

-420 NEDGTKNTIG
+420 NEDGTENTNG
-430 IDKIKDAIEK
+430 ISTIKTAVEKTIEK
-440 SIEEIPNTKDGGE
+440 IPNTEEGGK
-453 LIASYS
+453 LISSYS

-468 DLSKLKN
+468 DLNKLGS

-498 GTIQNGDK
+498 GTIQEGDK

-515 LLNKIKTKDDE
+515 LLNKIKTKDNE
-526 NKVYLSDK
+526 NKVYLSDE
-534 PDADFGDDTEYAVMD
+534 PDADFGPNTSSAVYE
-549 FQSDYLDKT
+549 FQLDYLGGE
-558 GFDGVVGKDTI
+558 GFDGVVGKNTI

>member
-1 MGHLNDKII
+1 MGNLNNKII

-54 GPNNTKKSKP
+54 GPNNTTKSKP

-73 EDEMS
+73 DDEMS

-104 ERAVIKLCGKVK
+104 ERAVVKLCGKVK
-116 SCNCTSTLGI
+116 SCDCTSET
-126 SSTVYCSSDK
+126 TVYCSSDK

-154 PKAKN
+154 PKAEN
-159 RGTHQTL
+159 RGAHESL
-166 GYVEMGLIGLGF
+166 GYWEMGLIGLGF
-178 IAAIAA
+178 VAAIAA

-196 LGTVSTGALLAA
+196 LGTVSTVSLVAA
-208 GGVALVDAVLYIE
+208 GGVALADAYLYIE
-221 ERDYYSAGMAGA
+221 ERDFYSAGMAAA
-233 LAVIPGDEFFKVVKM
+233 LALIPGDEFFKVIKM

-265 APDDMVKIMKTV
+265 APDDMVKIIKNV
-277 KKEGLEKL
+277 SEEGLENLPKA
-285 SKSDLE
+285 DLE
-291 KYLIFRKASIKNASV
+291 KYLIFRKASIKNASL
-306 LSKETLKWSVLK
+306 LSKQTLKYSVLK
-318 SKAMLL
+318 AKTMLL
-324 GLPLGKQLYA
+324 KLPLGKQLYA

-358 YSVGN
+358 YSVGK

-369 RRKMRNFIAELPDGT
+369 RRRMRNFIAELPDGT
-384 SKQMGSDYGA
+384 SKQIGSDYGA

-420 NEDGTKNTIG
+420 NEDGTENTNG
-430 IDKIKDAIEK
+430 IDKIKDSIEK
-440 SIEEIPNTKDGGE
+440 SIKEIPNTEEGGE
-453 LIASYS
+453 LIASYA

-468 DLSKLKN
+468 DLDKLGS

-498 GTIQNGDK
+498 GTIQEGDK

-515 LLNKIKTKDDE
+515 LLNKIKTKDNE

-534 PDADFGDDTEYAVMD
+534 PDADFGPDTSSAVYE
-549 FQSDYLDKT
+549 FQLDYLGGE

-569 TKMEEILKKQE
+569 AKMEEILKKQE

>member
-1 MGHLNDKII
+1 MGNLNNKII

-54 GPNNTKKSKP
+54 GPNNTTKSKP

-73 EDEMS
+73 DDEMS

-104 ERAVIKLCGKVK
+104 ERAVVKLCGKVK
-116 SCNCTSTLGI
+116 SCDCTSET
-126 SSTVYCSSDK
+126 TVYCSSDK

-154 PKAKN
+154 PKAEN
-159 RGTHQTL
+159 RGAHESL
-166 GYVEMGLIGLGF
+166 GYWEMGLIGLGF
-178 IAAIAA
+178 VAAIAA

-196 LGTVSTGALLAA
+196 LGTVSTVSLVAA
-208 GGVALVDAVLYIE
+208 GGVALADAYLYIE
-221 ERDYYSAGMAGA
+221 ERDFYSAGMAAA
-233 LAVIPGDEFFKVVKM
+233 LALIPGDEFFKVIKM

-265 APDDMVKIMKTV
+265 APDDMVKIIKNV
-277 KKEGLEKL
+277 SEEGLENLPKA
-285 SKSDLE
+285 DLE
-291 KYLIFRKASIKNASV
+291 KYLIFRKASIKNASL
-306 LSKETLKWSVLK
+306 LSKQTLKYSVLK
-318 SKAMLL
+318 TKTMLL
-324 GLPLGKQLYA
+324 KLPLGKQLYA

-358 YSVGN
+358 YSVGK

-369 RRKMRNFIAELPDGT
+369 RRRMRNFIAELPDGT
-384 SKQMGSDYGA
+384 SKQIGSDYGA

-420 NEDGTKNTIG
+420 NEDGTENTNG
-430 IDKIKDAIEK
+430 IDKIKDSIEK
-440 SIEEIPNTKDGGE
+440 SIKEIPNTEEGGE
-453 LIASYS
+453 LIASYT

-468 DLSKLKN
+468 DLDKLGS

-498 GTIQNGDK
+498 GTIQEGDK

-515 LLNKIKTKDDE
+515 LLNKIKTKDNE

-534 PDADFGDDTEYAVMD
+534 PDADFGPDTSSAVYE
-549 FQSDYLDKT
+549 FQLDYLGGE

-569 TKMEEILKKQE
+569 AKMEEILKKQE

>member
-1 MGHLNDKII
+1 MDNNNKII

-54 GPNNTKKSKP
+54 GPNKTKKSKP

-73 EDEMS
+73 DDEMS

-84 EPQEPRK
+84 EPQEPRY
-91 SGKNGKYYLPYKS
+91 KNGKYYLPYKS

-116 SCNCTSTLGI
+116 SCNCTSTTI
-126 SSTVYCSSDK
+126 YCSSDD

-159 RGTHQTL
+159 RGTHETL

-184 APFTAGGSVAVA
+184 APFTAGGSVALA
-196 LGTVSTGALLAA
+196 LGGLSTGALLAA
-208 GGVALVDAVLYIE
+208 GGVALVDAALYIE

-254 YELKVLQEVAG
+254 YELKVLQQVAG

-291 KYLIFRKASIKNASV
+291 KYLIFRKASIKNASL
-306 LSKETLKWSVLK
+306 LSKETLKYSVLK
-318 SKAMLL
+318 AKTMLL
-324 GLPLGKQLYA
+324 ELPLGKQLYA

-347 LTYTFDQIWLA
+347 LTYGFDQIWLA
-358 YSVGN
+358 YSVGK

-369 RRKMRNFIAELPDGT
+369 RSRMRNFIAELPDGT

-420 NEDGTKNTIG
+420 NEDGTENTNG
-430 IDKIKDAIEK
+430 ISTIKTAVKKTIEK
-440 SIEEIPNTKDGGE
+440 IPNTEEGGK
-453 LIASYS
+453 LISSYS

-468 DLSKLKN
+468 DLDKLGS

-498 GTIQNGDK
+498 GTIQEGDK

-515 LLNKIKTKDDE
+515 LLNKIKTKDNE
-526 NKVYLSDK
+526 NKVYLSDE
-534 PDADFGDDTEYAVMD
+534 PDADFGPNTSSAVYE
-549 FQSDYLDKT
+549 FQLDYLGGE
-558 GFDGVVGKDTI
+558 GFDGVVGKNTI
-569 TKMEEILKKQE
+569 AKMEEILKKQE